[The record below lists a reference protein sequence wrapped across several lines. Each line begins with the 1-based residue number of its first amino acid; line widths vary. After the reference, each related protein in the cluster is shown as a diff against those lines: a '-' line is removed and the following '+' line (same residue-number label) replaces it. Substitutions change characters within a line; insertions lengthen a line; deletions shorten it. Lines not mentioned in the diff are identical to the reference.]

1 MKNKTLIRLLI
12 VFTFFCFLPVNKNLL
27 AQKFTIPV
35 FPDTQVEVND
45 PGNSLKMGMF
55 YGQLNWIVQKRDSLN
70 IPIALHVGDMVDFDN
85 ITQWETVSKGFRVL
99 DSAGIGYAVALGN
112 HDGEAVG
119 ENTGKAAPG
128 IVNRNLRKTS
138 KFNPLFPVSRFKLQ
152 KGRYEEGKSDNA
164 FYIFKA
170 GGLNWMVITL
180 EFCARQGV
188 VDWANETVNKYP
200 DYNII
205 VLTHYFLNPDGDIS
219 ENNAG
224 YGDLSPEEIYNQFIK
239 KHSNILLV
247 LCGHTGNSTWRN
259 DKGDNGNRIYQ
270 ILQDYQ
276 NDNFGGG
283 YLRLLDIDPVKKTIS
298 ARIYSPWFNKEK
310 QETLIRFSNVKFIK
324 PL

>member
-1 MKNKTLIRLLI
+1 MKPATYIRIII
-12 VFTFFCFLPVNKNLL
+12 VFTAYYFLFAANYLL

-35 FPDTQVEVND
+35 FPDTQVEVNE
-45 PGNSLKMGMF
+45 PGNKVKLGMF
-55 YGQLNWIVQKRDSLN
+55 YSQLNWIVQKKDSLN
-70 IPIALHVGDMVDFDN
+70 IPIVLHVGDLVDFDN
-85 ITQWETVSKGFRVL
+85 YTQWETVSKGFRVL
-99 DSAGIGYAVALGN
+99 DSADVAYAVALGN
-112 HDGEAVG
+112 HDSEAVG

-138 KFNPLFPVSRFKLQ
+138 KFNPYFPVGRFKLQ
-152 KGRYEEGKSDNA
+152 KGRYEERKSDNA

-188 VDWANETVNKYP
+188 VDWANETVDKYP
-200 DYNII
+200 GYNII
-205 VLTHYFLNPDGDIS
+205 MLTHYHLNPDGDIS
-219 ENNAG
+219 DNNAG

-239 KHSNILLV
+239 KHPNMLLV

-283 YLRLLDIDPVKKTIS
+283 YLRLLEIDPVNKSIS
-298 ARIYSPWFNKEK
+298 ARIYSPYFNKVK
-310 QETLIRFSNVKFIK
+310 PETQIRFSNVKFIK